1 MATSAATP
9 TTPASRDPQSPSTD
23 PNPGNSSSQGS
34 APSTKPWLTLALL
47 CLTQL
52 MLVLDITGV
61 NVALPA
67 IGAGLR
73 LGRADLTWVLT
84 AYTVAFGGLML
95 LGGRLA
101 DQFGARR
108 TLLTGLSVFT
118 VASAVSGLAGTGA
131 VLIAGRVAQGIGAAL
146 LSPAALALVTT
157 MFDASKRSK
166 ALGIWAAVGGSGAAI
181 GVAVGGLLTSEA
193 GWRWVFFINLP
204 IGLAVLATLPVLVAA
219 GPARHRR
226 ALDLPGALIVV
237 AATGAAIYGLI
248 SAGSDG
254 WLTARALIPIAA
266 AIAGYLL
273 FGWRERTAAAP
284 LMQVRL
290 LTTRAVG
297 VGAFLMLVATSLLVG
312 GFFLGSF
319 YLQQVRGY
327 SAVHTGLAF
336 LPLAAAIILGAQAG
350 GHLATA
356 LDRRV
361 LTTGAL
367 TLAAIGEAAAA
378 HWHGPVALIAGL
390 SVASAGIGAALVAA
404 TTTALADTPPAEAGL
419 RSGVVNTF
427 HELGSALGVAVLS
440 SLAAPSLT
448 GISLTGFSRAFGACA
463 LAALAA
469 ALIAAVL
476 APAGRAAAGATP
488 HGH

>member
-1 MATSAATP
+1 MATSA
-9 TTPASRDPQSPSTD
+9 TTPGRTAISPH
-23 PNPGNSSSQGS
+23 PGSSSR
-34 APSTKPWLTLALL
+34 PWLALTLL
-47 CLTQL
+47 CLAQL
-52 MLVLDITGV
+52 MLVLDITVV

-67 IGAGLR
+67 IGHGLR

-84 AYTVAFGGLML
+84 AYTLAFGGLML

-101 DQFGARR
+101 DQFGARQM
-108 TLLTGLSVFT
+108 LLTGLAVFT
-118 VASAVSGLAGTGA
+118 AASAVSGLAGSGA
-131 VLIAGRVAQGIGAAL
+131 ALIVGRVAQGVGAAL

-157 MFDASKRSK
+157 MFDGPRRAR

-181 GVAVGGLLTSEA
+181 GVAAGGLLTSEA

-204 IGLAVLATLPVLVAA
+204 VGLAVLAALPVLIAA
-219 GPARHRR
+219 RPQPARRP
-226 ALDLPGALIVV
+226 LDLPGALIVV

-254 WLTARALIPIAA
+254 WLTAGALGPIAA
-266 AIAGYLL
+266 AVAGYLL
-273 FGWRERTAAAP
+273 FGLRERTAAAP

-290 LTTRAVG
+290 LATRSVG
-297 VGAFLMLVATSLLVG
+297 TGAFLMLVATALLVG

-336 LPLAAAIILGAQAG
+336 LPLAVAIIVGAQAG

-356 LDRRV
+356 LDRRA
-361 LTTGAL
+361 LTAGAL
-367 TLAAIGEAAAA
+367 VLAAIGETVVAL
-378 HWHGPVALIAGL
+378 WNGPVPMITGL
-390 SVASAGIGAALVAA
+390 SVASIGIGAALVAA
-404 TTTALADTPPAEAGL
+404 STTALADTPPAEAGL
-419 RSGVVNTF
+419 RSGVINTF

-448 GISLTGFSRAFGACA
+448 GMRLTGFTRAFAACA
-463 LAALAA
+463 VAALAA
-469 ALIAAVL
+469 ALVALAL
-476 APAGRAAAGATP
+476 APAGRAAASATP

>member
-1 MATSAATP
+1 MATSA
-9 TTPASRDPQSPSTD
+9 TTPVHSAASPH
-23 PNPGNSSSQGS
+23 PGAGRR
-34 APSTKPWLTLALL
+34 PWLALTLL
-47 CLTQL
+47 CLAQL
-52 MLVLDITGV
+52 MLVLDVTVV

-67 IGAGLR
+67 IGHGLR
-73 LGRADLTWVLT
+73 LGRADLTWALT

-101 DQFGARR
+101 DQFGTRR
-108 TLLTGLSVFT
+108 MLLTGLAVFT
-118 VASAVSGLAGTGA
+118 AASAVSGLASTGA
-131 VLIAGRVAQGIGAAL
+131 MLIAGRVAQGIGAAL

-157 MFDASKRSK
+157 MFDGPRRPR
-166 ALGIWAAVGGSGAAI
+166 ALAIWAAVGGSGAAI

-204 IGLAVLATLPVLVAA
+204 IGLAVLAAVPVLIAA
-219 GPARHRR
+219 RPAWRGRK
-226 ALDLPGALIVV
+226 LDVPGALTVV

-254 WLTARALIPIAA
+254 WLTPRALLPIAA
-266 AIAGYLL
+266 ALVLYLL
-273 FGWRERTAAAP
+273 FGLRERTAAAP

-290 LTTRAVG
+290 LASRPVG
-297 VGAFLMLVATSLLVG
+297 VGAFLMLVATGLLVG
-312 GFFLGSF
+312 DFFLGSF

-336 LPLAAAIILGAQAG
+336 LPLAVAIILGAHAG
-350 GHLATA
+350 GHVITA

-361 LTTGAL
+361 VTAGAL
-367 TLAAIGEAAAA
+367 TLAAAGEAVAA

-390 SVASAGIGAALVAA
+390 SVASIGLGTALVAA

-448 GISLTGFSRAFGACA
+448 GTSLTGFTRAFAACA
-463 LAALAA
+463 VAALAA
-469 ALIAAVL
+469 ALIAAIL
-476 APAGRAAAGATP
+476 APAGRAAASATP
-488 HGH
+488 HAH

>member
-1 MATSAATP
+1 M
-9 TTPASRDPQSPSTD
+9 
-23 PNPGNSSSQGS
+23 
-34 APSTKPWLTLALL
+34 
-47 CLTQL
+47 
-52 MLVLDITGV
+52 
-61 NVALPA
+61 
-67 IGAGLR
+67 
-73 LGRADLTWVLT
+73 
-84 AYTVAFGGLML
+84 
-95 LGGRLA
+95 
-101 DQFGARR
+101 
-108 TLLTGLSVFT
+108 
-118 VASAVSGLAGTGA
+118 
-131 VLIAGRVAQGIGAAL
+131 
-146 LSPAALALVTT
+146 
-157 MFDASKRSK
+157 
-166 ALGIWAAVGGSGAAI
+166 
-181 GVAVGGLLTSEA
+181 
-193 GWRWVFFINLP
+193 FFINLP

-219 GPARHRR
+219 SPARHRR

-237 AATGAAIYGLI
+237 TATGAAIYGLI
-248 SAGSDG
+248 SAGTDG
-254 WLTARALIPIAA
+254 WLTARALVPIAG

-336 LPLAAAIILGAQAG
+336 LPLAAAIILGARG

-390 SVASAGIGAALVAA
+390 SVASAGMGAALVAA
-404 TTTALADTPPAEAGL
+404 TTTALADTPPAKAGL

-448 GISLTGFSRAFGACA
+448 GTSLTGFSRAFAACA
-463 LAALAA
+463 LRQPGRP
-469 ALIAAVL
+469 LIAAVL
-476 APAGRAAAGATP
+476 APPAGPPRTRSARPLSVRRSDSRRGCLLPTAGCR
-488 HGH
+488 